1 MDFGPDF
8 FAEGRQKL
16 YSSVLSDVLDSLGC
30 PEHAMAAAIRPLDE
44 ALVLFG
50 RARTGQYIDS
60 FEVVEGENPYAT
72 EIALVDDLKPDD
84 VAVLNCGGT
93 ERYAAWG
100 ELLTTAALAR
110 GAAGAVID
118 GQTRDVKPI
127 RDTGFPVFARSIGML
142 DAKGRG
148 YMQAFDLPVQCG
160 GVLVRPGDL
169 VFADIDGALVIP
181 VEQAEAAVRLG
192 LEKVAAED
200 TVRAELARGDRLAD
214 VFERHKIL

>member
-1 MDFGPDF
+1 MGYGPDF
-8 FAEGRQKL
+8 FAEGRRRL
-16 YSSVLSDVLDSLGC
+16 YSSVLSDVLDGLGC
-30 PEHAMAAAIRPLDE
+30 PEHAMAAAIRPLDD
-44 ALVLFG
+44 ASVLFG

-118 GQTRDVKPI
+118 GQSRDVRQI
-127 RDTGFPVFARSIGML
+127 RETGFPVFVRSIGML

-160 GVLVRPGDL
+160 GVPVRSGDL

-181 VEQAEAAVRLG
+181 AELAEAAVGLA

-214 VFERHKIL
+214 VFDRHKVL